1 MFTRV
6 GLLLVTSTPNAHTHA
21 FAVSGFA
28 ADLMR
33 EEEDI
38 AQRRRN
44 CKEMHGLLRRA
55 MEIVNE
61 VRDFNTFK

>member
-1 MFTRV
+1 MFA
-6 GLLLVTSTPNAHTHA
+6 G
-21 FAVSGFA
+21 
-28 ADLMR
+28 DLMR

-44 CKEMHGLLRRA
+44 CREMHGLLRRA